1 MNYSFKKSLKLFF
14 IVLIFFEFVFLVV
27 FFFFPSFFDFLF
39 VDDFVCSDCNVVL
52 ILIDTLRADH
62 LGVYGYERNTSPNI
76 DILAEESIVFKKA
89 FSQAPLTVPS
99 HMTML
104 TSLYPSVH
112 KVCNY
117 ERSEYYCNHKL
128 SEGIVTLTQ
137 LLKRKDY
144 LTGGFTGGGHVS
156 EFFGFSRGFDY
167 WYENNN
173 TKLDT
178 GYHINRTLSW
188 LDYVSKEKFFLFY
201 HTYTVHDPYIPPIRF
216 QNWIDKNNSNL
227 YTSVEEFISDVN
239 KSGLNWRKQF
249 WSDIDFSFQE
259 NVKQLVALYDGE
271 VLYVDEQVGMIIDK
285 LKELGLYDKT
295 IIVFTADHG
304 EEFLEHDDFLHWK
317 LYNEILHIPLIVRVP
332 NIKQKIVND
341 NVGLIDLAP
350 SILNFLN
357 IDSFSQFQGKTFVPL
372 IKNKDS
378 NNRTILSESVQ
389 HYRQS
394 IIKDDW
400 KYIKKENDYELYNL
414 EYDFYEQENLIKEYP
429 KKIERMEKL
438 LNKFLEKIHTG

>member
-1 MNYSFKKSLKLFF
+1 
-14 IVLIFFEFVFLVV
+14 
-27 FFFFPSFFDFLF
+27 
-39 VDDFVCSDCNVVL
+39 
-52 ILIDTLRADH
+52 
-62 LGVYGYERNTSPNI
+62 
-76 DILAEESIVFKKA
+76 
-89 FSQAPLTVPS
+89 
-99 HMTML
+99 
-104 TSLYPSVH
+104 
-112 KVCNY
+112 
-117 ERSEYYCNHKL
+117 
-128 SEGIVTLTQ
+128 
-137 LLKRKDY
+137 
-144 LTGGFTGGGHVS
+144 
-156 EFFGFSRGFDY
+156 
-167 WYENNN
+167 
-173 TKLDT
+173 
-178 GYHINRTLSW
+178 
-188 LDYVSKEKFFLFY
+188 
-201 HTYTVHDPYIPPIRF
+201 
-216 QNWIDKNNSNL
+216 
-227 YTSVEEFISDVN
+227 
-239 KSGLNWRKQF
+239 
-249 WSDIDFSFQE
+249 
-259 NVKQLVALYDGE
+259 
-271 VLYVDEQVGMIIDK
+271 
-285 LKELGLYDKT
+285 
-295 IIVFTADHG
+295 
-304 EEFLEHDDFLHWK
+304 LEHDDFLHWK